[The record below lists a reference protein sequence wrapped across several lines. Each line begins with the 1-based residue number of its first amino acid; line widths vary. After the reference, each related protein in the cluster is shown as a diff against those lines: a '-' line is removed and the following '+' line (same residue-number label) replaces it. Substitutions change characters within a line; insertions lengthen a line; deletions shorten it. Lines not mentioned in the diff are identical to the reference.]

1 MANVIKIHNLFPTV
15 ASEFKYIA
23 DKKLIDAIKNQDLWE
38 EYSPNLSQQS
48 KNNTLHKEK
57 EFKSITNK
65 ILRTTKEVCDFYK
78 FIYDEIEITNMWLN
92 FSKAG
97 DVHRTHNHSNN
108 IFSGVWYPFSNS
120 QTSIYFYDPRAVA
133 NFWLP
138 NKKENNIIN
147 SSGWSM
153 PNKQN
158 LGLIFPSWLYHSVP
172 PADGERISLSWNI
185 ILRGEY
191 GEPNT
196 LQNAH
201 I

>member
-1 MANVIKIHNLFPTV
+1 MGNVTRNHTLFPTIV
-15 ASEFKYIA
+15 NEFKYVA
-23 DKKLIDAIKNQDLWE
+23 DEKLRSYIVKE
-38 EYSPNLSQQS
+38 EFKQMTKRHSRTSVSNL
-48 KNNTLHKEK
+48 LHKKVEYK
-57 EFKSITNK
+57 GIVNK
-65 ILRTTKEVCDFYK
+65 IMRTTKEVCDFYI

>member
-1 MANVIKIHNLFPTV
+1 
-15 ASEFKYIA
+15 
-23 DKKLIDAIKNQDLWE
+23 
-38 EYSPNLSQQS
+38 
-48 KNNTLHKEK
+48 
-57 EFKSITNK
+57 
-65 ILRTTKEVCDFYK
+65 
-78 FIYDEIEITNMWLN
+78 MWLN

>member
-1 MANVIKIHNLFPTV
+1 MRVEDILPKKDIESINEDIRNLTKLRAGFELRNINVPTQSDPFQHKNPV
-15 ASEFKYIA
+15 YEPLCEKVIELCKKYLT
-23 DKKLIDAIKNQDLWE
+23 DSSYLYE
-38 EYSPNLSQQS
+38 EL
-48 KNNTLHKEK
+48 
-57 EFKSITNK
+57 
-65 ILRTTKEVCDFYK
+65 
-78 FIYDEIEITNMWLN
+78 EITNMWLN